1 MMHKVLFAP
10 RVMLACFLAL
20 CYTQELRMNLLLSC
34 IKVFGDNLEK
44 KKPKQSTKQHLTLLL
59 LGVLLHLQHT

>member
-44 KKPKQSTKQHLTLLL
+44 KKTKTTPNPSTAWGTAALAAHLIP
-59 LGVLLHLQHT
+59 